1 MDRNTIASI
10 AAKALKLSPVTNI
23 TSPFVDSNDGYVL
36 ALYQAGIVEGTTN
49 GGRAYYYGTST
60 IKRGEICAIIC
71 RINDYNQ

>member
-1 MDRNTIASI
+1 M
-10 AAKALKLSPVTNI
+10 
-23 TSPFVDSNDGYVL
+23 DSNDGYVL

-49 GGRAYYYGTST
+49 GGRTYYYGTST